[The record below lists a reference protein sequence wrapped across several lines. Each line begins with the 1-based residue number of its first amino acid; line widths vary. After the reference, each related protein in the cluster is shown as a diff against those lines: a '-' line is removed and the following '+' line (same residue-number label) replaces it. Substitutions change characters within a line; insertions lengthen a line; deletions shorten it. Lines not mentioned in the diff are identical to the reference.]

1 MDKPMSMSVKDYL
14 IRILAVKTMTSEKT
28 IEAIINHQFQGANE
42 ALVNNY
48 SVEISGFGKF
58 YFNHKKAQRKM
69 AKMLSKANLFERQMN
84 DEALSEQKRAS
95 ASVKLANTLVGIETL
110 KPKIDV
116 EHIPDLRR
124 VEKQVDSSVS
134 FEGADQDH

>member
-1 MDKPMSMSVKDYL
+1 
-14 IRILAVKTMTSEKT
+14 
-28 IEAIINHQFQGANE
+28 
-42 ALVNNY
+42 
-48 SVEISGFGKF
+48 
-58 YFNHKKAQRKM
+58 
-69 AKMLSKANLFERQMN
+69 MN

-95 ASVKLANTLVGIETL
+95 ASVKLANTLIGIETL

-134 FEGADQDH
+134 FEGTD

>member
-1 MDKPMSMSVKDYL
+1 MSMSVKDYL

-28 IEAIINHQFQGANE
+28 IEAIINHQFQGAND

-69 AKMLSKANLFERQMN
+69 EKMLSKANLFERQMN

-134 FEGADQDH
+134 FEGTD